1 MERHKILL
9 FVYITIIIIIVVIFC
24 GKNIF
29 YNDVILSKKDNFS
42 ELILKEDNNLNNI
55 DFYVITLHNPIR
67 LLNIEKQNEK
77 LNVKINIIDA
87 VNGIYINQTKLLE
100 DKILADKFSDIGNV
114 KRNKEIGCFMS
125 HEKIYNSIK
134 NNENKKKYSIIFE
147 DDFNIISENI
157 VEKLNSI
164 IENIS
169 DIEFDIL
176 FLGNTFDNKGTEIK
190 DCIYSIDKNKYTI
203 GNFAYLINNK
213 NINKILDLVKPI
225 DSPIDNKIDTLIKN
239 NKLNCIVVYPNI
251 FNYMAE
257 ITSQIL

>member
-1 MERHKILL
+1 
-9 FVYITIIIIIVVIFC
+9 
-24 GKNIF
+24 
-29 YNDVILSKKDNFS
+29 
-42 ELILKEDNNLNNI
+42 
-55 DFYVITLHNPIR
+55 
-67 LLNIEKQNEK
+67 
-77 LNVKINIIDA
+77 
-87 VNGIYINQTKLLE
+87 
-100 DKILADKFSDIGNV
+100 
-114 KRNKEIGCFMS
+114 MS